1 LSANELG
8 DQNRSDKRNPND
20 WKIKS
25 GELDMSLKEKILDGS
40 DLYSDA
46 VARLNRER
54 KTKKIRRYAIAVM
67 ISLSIVNCFYFFLP
81 GKPAAV
87 FVYALLRLMGPY
99 VWSAVI
105 VLFMQ
110 IFHRFQNSYSR
121 WMFVLWINGILFL
134 SEAYL
139 ITERVIG
146 LIRFGSG

>member
-1 LSANELG
+1 ML
-8 DQNRSDKRNPND
+8 
-20 WKIKS
+20 
-25 GELDMSLKEKILDGS
+25 LKEKVLDES

-46 VARLNRER
+46 VARLDREHQ
-54 KTKKIRRYAIAVM
+54 TKKIRMYAIAAM

-81 GKPAAV
+81 GKPAEV

-110 IFHRFQNSYSR
+110 LFHRFQNSYSR
-121 WMFVLWINGILFL
+121 WMVVLWINGILFL
-134 SEAYL
+134 SKAYL

>member
-1 LSANELG
+1 
-8 DQNRSDKRNPND
+8 
-20 WKIKS
+20 
-25 GELDMSLKEKILDGS
+25 MSLKEKILDGS